1 MTGGHGVVA
10 AAVTVASVD
19 STAARASGVSGAAGT
34 LDAPVAAFSGGIL
47 AKVEFS
53 GCGDGGYGYAMPLI
67 GSAACNAAAA
77 LCSLGPALQ
86 ARREGRQDN

>member
-53 GCGDGGYGYAMPLI
+53 GCGD
-67 GSAACNAAAA
+67 
-77 LCSLGPALQ
+77 
-86 ARREGRQDN
+86 